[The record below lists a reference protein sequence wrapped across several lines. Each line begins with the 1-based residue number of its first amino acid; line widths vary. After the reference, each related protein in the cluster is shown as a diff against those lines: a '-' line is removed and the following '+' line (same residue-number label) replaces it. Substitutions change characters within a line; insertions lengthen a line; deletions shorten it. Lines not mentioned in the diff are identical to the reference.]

1 MDQRKSS
8 VRPEMPH
15 QDHHGISGR
24 TQCSKNAVDGTTTT
38 KRTIRVRT
46 QSE

>member
-1 MDQRKSS
+1 MNQRKSS

-24 TQCSKNAVDGTTTT
+24 TQRSKNAVEGTTTM
-38 KRTIRVRT
+38 KRTSRVRT